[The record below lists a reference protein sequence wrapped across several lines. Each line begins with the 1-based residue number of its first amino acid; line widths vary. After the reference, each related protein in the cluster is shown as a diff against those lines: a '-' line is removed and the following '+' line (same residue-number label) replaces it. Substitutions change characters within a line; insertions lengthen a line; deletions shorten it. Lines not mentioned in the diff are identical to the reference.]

1 MTAYR
6 GRLSVMSPVLITEG
20 QGLKQRKKWGLAIWD
35 SSLLRVGADLKAN
48 DNIDIVCIPYF
59 NDRVAIFVRV

>member
-1 MTAYR
+1 MKASR
-6 GRLSVMSPVLITEG
+6 GRLRVMSPVLTTEG

-48 DNIDIVCIPYF
+48 DNVDIICIPYF
-59 NDRVAIFVRV
+59 NDGVAIFVRV